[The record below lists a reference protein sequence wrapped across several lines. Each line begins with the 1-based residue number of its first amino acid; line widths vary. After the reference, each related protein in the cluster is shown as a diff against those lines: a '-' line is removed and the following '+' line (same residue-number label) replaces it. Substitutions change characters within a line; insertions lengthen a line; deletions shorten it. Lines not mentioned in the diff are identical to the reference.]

1 MWRGGEGKIAA
12 AVDSAELEPVNSDEE
27 SAAPWIGAAAA
38 AAAAAAAPG
47 VGAAAAL

>member
-12 AVDSAELEPVNSDEE
+12 AVDSAELEPVNPDDE
-27 SAAPWIGAAAA
+27 SAAPWIGAAA